1 MAKSFG
7 QAVLH
12 VATHQS
18 HVGRKRFR
26 IRRTAKRARVVDG
39 KLAFA
44 RLADR
49 PTTTWAKMIYSI
61 HVPLLETDRAPRPAA
76 RRHRLRLRVRLA
88 PQSRRLVLRGDARAD
103 LVGVRPGRGAVDD
116 LLRRGRRRLRPR
128 RLRRPLGPDL
138 LTGFAVAAVAPVD
151 ALTVRRAVPAG
162 SRVAARRGATRGASA
177 PPPTVRASAP
187 GAHCVVPHGQL
198 SLAFSP
204 HMVHVV
210 RSLAFFARALTC
222 SYSRCFFS

>member
-103 LVGVRPGRGAVDD
+103 LVGVRPRRGAVEHVPRRR
-116 LLRRGRRRLRPR
+116 RRGRRRLGPR
-128 RLRRPLGPDL
+128 RLRGLDL
-138 LTGFAVAAVAPVD
+138 LADLPVAPVAPVD
-151 ALTVRRAVPAG
+151 ALAVRRTVGRRAAPFTGPGILLPANRAYVERQLRTG
-162 SRVAARRGATRGASA
+162 FSRLV
-177 PPPTVRASAP
+177 
-187 GAHCVVPHGQL
+187 L
-198 SLAFSP
+198 SLLLDQFR
-204 HMVHVV
+204 VH
-210 RSLAFFARALTC
+210 L
-222 SYSRCFFS
+222 